1 MNVRKI
7 RRFRLAIVAALLG
20 VLALGLAGCSSPEPI
35 ELTANTVVI
44 DVRSPEEF
52 ASGHLDGALN
62 INWEGE
68 FTEVIG
74 QLPLDGEYLLY
85 CRSGNRAGQAKAFM
99 EAAGFSNVTNL
110 GGLQD
115 AANATGITIVN

>member
-62 INWEGE
+62 INWESE
-68 FTEVIG
+68 FTQVIG

-115 AANATGITIVN
+115 AANATGIAIVN

>member
-1 MNVRKI
+1 MNVRMI

-68 FTEVIG
+68 FTQVIG

>member
-115 AANATGITIVN
+115 AANATGIAIVN

>member
-74 QLPLDGEYLLY
+74 QLPLNGEYLLY
-85 CRSGNRAGQAKAFM
+85 CRSGNRAGQAKSFM

>member
-1 MNVRKI
+1 MTSRSF

-20 VLALGLAGCSSPEPI
+20 VLALGLAGCSSPEPV
-35 ELTANTVVI
+35 ELSANTVII

-52 ASGHLDGALN
+52 ATGHLDGALN

-68 FTEVIG
+68 FTQVIG

-85 CRSGNRAGQAKAFM
+85 CRSGNRAGQAKAYM
-99 EAAGFSNVTNL
+99 DTAGFSNVTNL
-110 GGLQD
+110 GSVQD
-115 AANATGITIVN
+115 ASNATGIAIVK